1 MAQSLVRAACLTH
14 YAEVASA
21 SGLNPLRML
30 LDAGLSPNVL
40 QEPDLMIPGDKVGRL
55 LQNSASQA
63 GNESFGLSMA
73 SGRLLSNLGP
83 VGLLIRDQETLR
95 DSLNL
100 LMRYH
105 AMLNS
110 ALSMVV
116 EENGNTVVIRE
127 RLLAG
132 KAGEPTRQRVE
143 LALGVMVRVIR
154 QLIGR
159 DWQPRSVYLEHAAPS
174 HLGMHTRMFGPNVLF
189 DQEFNG
195 IVCTSADLDT
205 RNEFADP
212 AMIRYAQ
219 KLLDFA
225 LPVDESGILDDV
237 RRAILQLLPSG
248 RCSIEQVG
256 EHMGVMP
263 RTIQRRL
270 TEQGQSFSCAM
281 NDVRK
286 QLALRYVLE
295 SKRSLTE
302 VAELLGFTAASSFSR
317 WYQSQF
323 GCSAK
328 AARAGKSSAT
338 LPQALWPRDS
348 GIGLRAASGM

>member
-21 SGLNPLRML
+21 SGLNPVRML
-30 LDAGLSPNVL
+30 LDVGLSPNVL
-40 QEPDLMIPGDKVGRL
+40 QEPDLMIPNDKVGRL
-55 LQNSASQA
+55 LQNSASQS
-63 GNESFGLSMA
+63 GNECFGLSMA
-73 SGRLLSNLGP
+73 NGRLLSNLGP

-100 LMRYH
+100 LVRYL
-105 AMLNS
+105 ATLNS
-110 ALSMVV
+110 ALSLVI
-116 EENGNTVVIRE
+116 EESGNTVILRE
-127 RLLAG
+127 RVLSG
-132 KAGEPTRQRVE
+132 QAGEPTRQRVE

-154 QLIGR
+154 QLIGK
-159 DWQPRSVYLEHAAPS
+159 DWQPRSVYLEHAAP
-174 HLGMHTRMFGPNVLF
+174 HKLDMHARMFGPTVMF

-195 IVCTSADLDT
+195 IVCTRGDLDT

-225 LPVDESGILDDV
+225 SPADEVGILDDV
-237 RRAILQLLPSG
+237 RRAILILLPSG

-270 TEQGQSFSCAM
+270 TERGQTFSCAM
-281 NDVRK
+281 NDIRK

-317 WYQSQF
+317 WYLLQF

-328 AARAGKSSAT
+328 AARAQ
-338 LPQALWPRDS
+338 LPKALTTQAL
-348 GIGLRAASGM
+348 M

>member
-1 MAQSLVRAACLTH
+1 MAHSLVRAACLTH
-14 YAEVASA
+14 FAEVARA

-30 LDAGLSPNVL
+30 LDVDLSPNVL
-40 QEPDLMIPGDKVGRL
+40 DEPDLMIPIDKVARL
-55 LQNSASQA
+55 LQNSAKAS
-63 GNESFGLSMA
+63 GNDSFGLCMA
-73 SGRLLSNLGP
+73 SSRLLSNLGP
-83 VGLLIRDQETLR
+83 VGLLVRDQETLR

-100 LMRYH
+100 LVRYL
-105 AMLNS
+105 ATLNS
-110 ALSMVV
+110 ALMLVI
-116 EENGNTVVIRE
+116 EEVDQTVIIRE
-127 RLLAG
+127 RLLASRP
-132 KAGEPTRQRVE
+132 GEPMRQRVE
-143 LALGVMVRVIR
+143 LALGVMMRVIR

-159 DWQPRSVYLEHAAPS
+159 DWQPRCVYFEHAPPQ
-174 HLGMHTRMFGPNVLF
+174 HLAMHHRMFGVHVAFNQ
-189 DQEFNG
+189 DFNG
-195 IVCTSADLDT
+195 IVCSRADLDT

-225 LPVDESGILDDV
+225 PPADESCILDDV
-237 RRAILQLLPSG
+237 RRAILLLLPRG
-248 RCSIEQVG
+248 RCSIEQVA

-270 TEQGQSFSCAM
+270 TEQGQTFSCAM
-281 NDVRK
+281 NDIRK

-317 WYQSQF
+317 WYQLQF

-328 AARAGKSSAT
+328 AARARTPTGQLADAAQDR
-338 LPQALWPRDS
+338 QAL
-348 GIGLRAASGM
+348 AA

>member
-14 YAEVASA
+14 YAEVAQA

-30 LDAGLSPNVL
+30 LDVQLSPHVL
-40 QEPDLMIPGDKVGRL
+40 DEPDLMIPVDKVARL
-55 LQNSASQA
+55 LQESANRS
-63 GNESFGLSMA
+63 GNESFGLCMA
-73 SGRLLSNLGP
+73 SSRLLSNLGP
-83 VGLLIRDQETLR
+83 VGLLIRDQQTLR

-100 LMRYH
+100 LVRYL
-105 AMLNS
+105 ATLNS
-110 ALSMVV
+110 ALSLVI
-116 EENGNTVVIRE
+116 EEAGDTVVLRE
-127 RLLAG
+127 RLLSG
-132 KAGEPTRQRVE
+132 RAGEPTRQRVE
-143 LALGVMVRVIR
+143 LAMGVMVRVIR

-159 DWQPRSVYLEHAAPS
+159 DWQPQRVYFEHAAPQD
-174 HLGMHTRMFGPNVLF
+174 GRMHARMFGLRVAFN
-189 DQEFNG
+189 QEFNG
-195 IVCTSADLDT
+195 IVCTKADLDT

-225 LPVDESGILDDV
+225 PPMHEADILDDV
-237 RRAILQLLPSG
+237 RRTILLLLPSG
-248 RCSIEQVG
+248 RCTIEQVS

-270 TEQGQSFSCAM
+270 TEQGQTFSCAM
-281 NDVRK
+281 NDIRQ

-302 VAELLGFTAASSFSR
+302 IAELLGFTAASSFSR
-317 WYQSQF
+317 WYQNQF

-328 AARAGKSSAT
+328 ASRAKPADLSLHVASQS
-338 LPQALWPRDS
+338 LAL
-348 GIGLRAASGM
+348 AA

>member
-21 SGLNPLRML
+21 SGLNPVRML
-30 LDAGLSPNVL
+30 LDVGLSPNVL
-40 QEPDLMIPGDKVGRL
+40 QEPDLMIPNDKVGRL
-55 LQNSASQA
+55 LQNSASQS
-63 GNESFGLSMA
+63 GNECFGLSMA
-73 SGRLLSNLGP
+73 NGRLLSNLGP

-100 LMRYH
+100 LVRYL
-105 AMLNS
+105 ATLNS
-110 ALSMVV
+110 ALSLVI
-116 EENGNTVVIRE
+116 EESGNTVILRE
-127 RLLAG
+127 RVLSG
-132 KAGEPTRQRVE
+132 QAGEPTRQRVE

-154 QLIGR
+154 QLIGK
-159 DWQPRSVYLEHAAPS
+159 DWQPRSVYLEHAAP
-174 HLGMHTRMFGPNVLF
+174 HKLDMHARMFGPTVMF

-195 IVCTSADLDT
+195 IVCTRGDLDT

-225 LPVDESGILDDV
+225 PPADEVGILDDV
-237 RRAILQLLPSG
+237 RRAILILLPSG

-270 TEQGQSFSCAM
+270 TERGQTFSCAM
-281 NDVRK
+281 NDIRK

-317 WYQSQF
+317 WYLLQF

-328 AARAGKSSAT
+328 AARAQSPKT
-338 LPQALWPRDS
+338 LTTHALV
-348 GIGLRAASGM
+348 

>member
-1 MAQSLVRAACLTH
+1 MTQSLVRAACLTH
-14 YAEVASA
+14 FAEVAGA
-21 SGLNPLRML
+21 SGLNPVRML
-30 LDAGLSPNVL
+30 LDVGLSPNVL
-40 QEPDLMIPGDKVGRL
+40 QEPDLMIPSGKVGRL
-55 LQNSASQA
+55 LQNAASQS
-63 GNESFGLSMA
+63 GNEGFGLCMA

-100 LMRYH
+100 LVRYL
-105 AMLNS
+105 ATLNS
-110 ALSMVV
+110 ALSLVI
-116 EENGNTVVIRE
+116 EESGNTVIIRE
-127 RLLAG
+127 RFLSG

-143 LALGVMVRVIR
+143 LALGVMVRVIH

-159 DWQPRSVYLEHAAPS
+159 DWQPRSVYLEHAAP
-174 HLGMHTRMFGPNVLF
+174 HKLDAHFRMFGPNVLF

-195 IVCTSADLDT
+195 IVCTRGDLDT
-205 RNEFADP
+205 CNEFADP

-225 LPVDESGILDDV
+225 PPADEVGILDDV
-237 RRAILQLLPSG
+237 RRAILILLPSG

-270 TEQGQSFSCAM
+270 TEQGQTFSHAM

-295 SKRSLTE
+295 SKRSLTD

-317 WYQSQF
+317 WYQLQF

-328 AARAGKSSAT
+328 AARAKAPTGQGAYAAQDR
-338 LPQALWPRDS
+338 QAL
-348 GIGLRAASGM
+348 AA

>member
-14 YAEVASA
+14 YAEVAQA

-30 LDAGLSPNVL
+30 LDVQLSPHVL
-40 QEPDLMIPGDKVGRL
+40 DEPDLMIPVDKVARL
-55 LQNSASQA
+55 LQDSANRS
-63 GNESFGLSMA
+63 GNESFGLCMA
-73 SGRLLSNLGP
+73 SSRLLSNLGP
-83 VGLLIRDQETLR
+83 VGLLIRDQQTLR

-100 LMRYH
+100 LVRYL
-105 AMLNS
+105 ATLNS
-110 ALSMVV
+110 ALSLVI
-116 EENGNTVVIRE
+116 EEAGDTVVLRE
-127 RLLAG
+127 RLLSG
-132 KAGEPTRQRVE
+132 RAGEPTRQRVE
-143 LALGVMVRVIR
+143 LAMGVMVRVIR

-159 DWQPRSVYLEHAAPS
+159 DWQPQRVYFEHAAPQD
-174 HLGMHTRMFGPNVLF
+174 GRMHARMFGLRVAFN
-189 DQEFNG
+189 QEFNG
-195 IVCTSADLDT
+195 IVCTKADLDT

-225 LPVDESGILDDV
+225 PPMHEADILDDV
-237 RRAILQLLPSG
+237 RRTILLLLPSG
-248 RCSIEQVG
+248 RCTIEQVS

-270 TEQGQSFSCAM
+270 TEHGQTFSCAM
-281 NDVRK
+281 NDIRQ

-302 VAELLGFTAASSFSR
+302 IAELLGFTAASSFSR
-317 WYQSQF
+317 WYQNQF

-328 AARAGKSSAT
+328 ASRSKPVRHSLHAPSES
-338 LPQALWPRDS
+338 LAL
-348 GIGLRAASGM
+348 AA

>member
-14 YAEVASA
+14 YAEVAQA

-30 LDAGLSPNVL
+30 LDVQLSPHVL
-40 QEPDLMIPGDKVGRL
+40 DEPDLMIPVDKVARL
-55 LQNSASQA
+55 LQDSANRS
-63 GNESFGLSMA
+63 GNESFGLCMA
-73 SGRLLSNLGP
+73 SSRLLSNLGP
-83 VGLLIRDQETLR
+83 VGLLIRDQQTLR

-100 LMRYH
+100 LVRYL
-105 AMLNS
+105 ATLNS
-110 ALSMVV
+110 ALSLVI
-116 EENGNTVVIRE
+116 EEAGDTVVLRE
-127 RLLAG
+127 RLLSG
-132 KAGEPTRQRVE
+132 RAGEPTRQRVE
-143 LALGVMVRVIR
+143 LAMGVMVRVIR

-159 DWQPRSVYLEHAAPS
+159 DWQPQRVYFEHAAPQD
-174 HLGMHTRMFGPNVLF
+174 GRMHARMFGLRVAFN
-189 DQEFNG
+189 QAFNG
-195 IVCTSADLDT
+195 IVCTKADLDT

-225 LPVDESGILDDV
+225 PPADESHILDDV
-237 RRAILQLLPSG
+237 RRTILLLLPSG
-248 RCSIEQVG
+248 RCTIEQVS

-270 TEQGQSFSCAM
+270 TEQGQTFSCAM
-281 NDVRK
+281 NDIRQ

-295 SKRSLTE
+295 SKRSL
-302 VAELLGFTAASSFSR
+302 AEIADLLGFTAASSFSR

-328 AARAGKSSAT
+328 ASRAKPVRHSLHAPSES
-338 LPQALWPRDS
+338 LAL
-348 GIGLRAASGM
+348 AA